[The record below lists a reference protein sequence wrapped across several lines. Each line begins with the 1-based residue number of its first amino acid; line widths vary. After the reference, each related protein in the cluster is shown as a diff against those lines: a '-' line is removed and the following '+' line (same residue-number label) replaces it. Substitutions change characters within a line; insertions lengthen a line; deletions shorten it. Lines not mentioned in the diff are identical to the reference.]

1 MIGSLSSLS
10 HSEALAMPSPVGAAR
25 TPSPAGRGARAQVL
39 LETVDLMEISAKMTM
54 HNANRFATTRV
65 QWNRVLQN
73 ALQARDR
80 RSAEPPTRVNETYD
94 EAMMRL

>member
-1 MIGSLSSLS
+1 
-10 HSEALAMPSPVGAAR
+10 
-25 TPSPAGRGARAQVL
+25 
-39 LETVDLMEISAKMTM
+39 MEISAKMTM

>member
-1 MIGSLSSLS
+1 MIGFLSSLS
-10 HSEALAMPSPVGAAR
+10 HSGHTRCPPLYAQHVRPVQQ
-25 TPSPAGRGARAQVL
+25 GRGARAQVL

-54 HNANRFATTRV
+54 HNANRFATTRM